1 MKRKYLIYTVF
12 FATGISGLMY
22 EVVWLRMLARI
33 TGVTLYATATV
44 LAAYM
49 SGLALGSF
57 VLGRLADKRRDE
69 LRVYALL
76 ELLVG
81 VTALLVPVILPALI
95 PVCQFVY
102 GASGDNARRVTTTV
116 QAALCFLVL
125 LIPTT
130 MMGGTLPVLT
140 ACLAKRETR
149 LGKNLSLLYGLNT
162 LGAVVGVF
170 LSGFVI
176 IEWLGERSTI
186 YLGVTINLLVS
197 LTAYLLYRAD
207 RRTVVAAPAAQSA
220 SKRGG
225 PARRFRRIPPRCE
238 PPSCWPSPS
247 AASRHWPTK

>member
-12 FATGISGLMY
+12 FASGISGLMY

-57 VLGRLADKRRDE
+57 VLGRVADKRRDE

-76 ELLVG
+76 EMMVG
-81 VTALLVPVILPALI
+81 VTALLVPAILPALI

-102 GASGDNARRVTTTV
+102 GASGENAPVTTTV
-116 QAALCFLVL
+116 QAVLAFLVL

-162 LGAVVGVF
+162 LGAVIGVF

-186 YLGVTINLLVS
+186 YLGVAINLVVS
-197 LTAYLLYRAD
+197 LTAYFLYRAD
-207 RRTVVAAPAAQSA
+207 RRTVVAVPAAQPCR
-220 SKRGG
+220 RGRQ
-225 PARRFRRIPPRCE
+225 ARRSPRIPPRCA
-238 PPSCWPSPS
+238 PPFCWRLPS
-247 AASRHWPTK
+247 ADSRP

>member
-12 FATGISGLMY
+12 FASGISGLMY

-57 VLGRLADKRRDE
+57 VLGRVADKRRDE

-76 ELLVG
+76 EMMVG
-81 VTALLVPVILPALI
+81 VTALLVPAILPALI

-102 GASGDNARRVTTTV
+102 GASGENALVTTTV
-116 QAALCFLVL
+116 QAVLAFLVL

-149 LGKNLSLLYGLNT
+149 LGKN
-162 LGAVVGVF
+162 
-170 LSGFVI
+170 
-176 IEWLGERSTI
+176 
-186 YLGVTINLLVS
+186 
-197 LTAYLLYRAD
+197 
-207 RRTVVAAPAAQSA
+207 SA
-220 SKRGG
+220 
-225 PARRFRRIPPRCE
+225 C
-238 PPSCWPSPS
+238 CMV
-247 AASRHWPTK
+247 